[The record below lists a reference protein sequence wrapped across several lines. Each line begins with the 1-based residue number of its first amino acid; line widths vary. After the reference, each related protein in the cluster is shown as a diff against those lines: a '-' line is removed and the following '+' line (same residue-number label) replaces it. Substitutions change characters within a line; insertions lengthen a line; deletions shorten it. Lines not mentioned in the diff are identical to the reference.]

1 MKKKNVIFF
10 MPFIGVGGVEKNL
23 FLISNYLSKKIDNI
37 YICTYSKKCK
47 KKFNSKIK
55 FLTPKK
61 NLPESINIRL
71 KYFYCLLLLF
81 LFIIKNKNT
90 LVFCFQANIY
100 CIVVCKLL
108 NIKIIVRSNSSPSG
122 WYHNFFKKFI
132 YKMIINWADE
142 VLTNSIEFKNQMN
155 RNFNLKSTCIYNPL
169 NKDEI
174 LKKSKQKINL
184 NFFKSKKN
192 LKIINIGRFTE
203 QKDQITI
210 LKSAEILKRKKL
222 QFKLLLIGRGVE
234 KNNLEK
240 FIKEKNLKNFVKI
253 INVQK
258 NPYKFINKSDLFVLS
273 SKYEGLPNVLL
284 EAAVLKKFI
293 ISSNSPTGPR
303 EILLNGKG
311 GFLFKIGDF
320 KDLADKIIKYKKNK
334 RKMKKK
340 IKINYK
346 NLNRFD
352 YKLNIEKY
360 FNLIN
365 SYI

>member
-1 MKKKNVIFF
+1 
-10 MPFIGVGGVEKNL
+10 
-23 FLISNYLSKKIDNI
+23 
-37 YICTYSKKCK
+37 
-47 KKFNSKIK
+47 
-55 FLTPKK
+55 
-61 NLPESINIRL
+61 
-71 KYFYCLLLLF
+71 
-81 LFIIKNKNT
+81 
-90 LVFCFQANIY
+90 
-100 CIVVCKLL
+100 
-108 NIKIIVRSNSSPSG
+108 
-122 WYHNFFKKFI
+122 
-132 YKMIINWADE
+132 MIINWADE

-184 NFFKSKKN
+184 NFFKSKKI

-203 QKDQITI
+203 QKDQLTI

-234 KNNLEK
+234 KNNLK
-240 FIKEKNLKNFVKI
+240 NFIKEKNLKNFVKI

-284 EAAVLKKFI
+284 EATVLKKFI
-293 ISSNSPTGPR
+293 ISSNCPTGPR

-320 KDLADKIIKYKKNK
+320 KDLADKIIKYKKNE

-340 IKINYK
+340 IKITYK

-352 YKLNIEKY
+352 V
-360 FNLIN
+360 
-365 SYI
+365 